1 MKKTKKLVII
11 GAGRSL
17 EEIFP
22 ILLMRKDEYLI
33 TSIYDDNKKYYKKKY
48 HGIPIKIGI
57 DKAKNEKNSYFVFG
71 IGSYINRNLRIEIF
85 KKIGIKKDL
94 FPNIIDPSVKIGNNT
109 KFGFGNIIYPY
120 SVLCSDCL
128 IGDFCHLTYSVIL
141 GHNVVVGS
149 YSVIG
154 SRTTIL
160 NDAVLGNH
168 VFVGANVTIAE
179 NLKIGSMTSLL
190 FGSLIT
196 NNCTSKK
203 TYFGNPAKII
213 SFR

>member
-1 MKKTKKLVII
+1 MKKIKKLVII
-11 GAGRSL
+11 GAGKSL

-22 ILLMRKDEYLI
+22 ILLMRKDEYFI
-33 TSIYDDNKKYYKKKY
+33 TAIYDDDKKYYKKNY

-57 DKAKNEKNSYFVFG
+57 DKAKSEKDSFFVFA
-71 IGSYINRNLRIEIF
+71 IGSYINRKTRTEIF
-85 KKIGIKKDL
+85 KKIEINKDL
-94 FPNIIDPSVKIGNNT
+94 FPNIIDPTVKIGNNT

-120 SVLCSDCL
+120 GVLCSDCL

-141 GHNVVVGS
+141 GHNVVIGS

-154 SRTTIL
+154 SRSTIL
-160 NDAVLGNH
+160 NGTVLGNH

-179 NLKIGSMTSLL
+179 NLKIGSMSSLL
-190 FGSLIT
+190 LGSLIT
-196 NNCTSKK
+196 NNCEPKK

-213 SFR
+213 NL